1 MDRRFVTEMAL
12 GGMSSFTTGFT
23 QKSIL
28 TGIFMATFVIST
40 FLPIGVPLKSIEMSI
55 RKINTRV
62 SFNVIVLMGM

>member
-28 TGIFMATFVIST
+28 TGIFMATFIIST
-40 FLPIGVPLKSIEMSI
+40 FLPIEVPLKSI
-55 RKINTRV
+55 
-62 SFNVIVLMGM
+62 